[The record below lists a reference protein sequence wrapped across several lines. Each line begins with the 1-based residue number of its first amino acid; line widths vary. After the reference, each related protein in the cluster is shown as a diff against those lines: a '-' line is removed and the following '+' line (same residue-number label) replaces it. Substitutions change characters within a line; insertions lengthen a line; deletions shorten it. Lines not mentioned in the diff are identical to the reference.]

1 MLRKLCLIFSLFLLS
16 AGAFAQGV
24 SVTARVD
31 KTAITLDDELTLT
44 IEVKG
49 AAGNMLM
56 PELPSLPAFNVYS
69 REVEQST
76 VNFDTVTV
84 FRYIMLPRFVG
95 KASIGSI
102 SFNYAGK
109 TYRTDPIEVRVYRS
123 PSQVQN
129 SRPASASVRAVP
141 NASQGNFD
149 SGVAARSAAAQ
160 QIKEESIPED
170 LPPLQRNLML
180 EARKHAGENFF
191 LIAAVSD
198 ASPYVNQTITLA
210 VRFYYSQTFY
220 DAPYSKPSVTNIFME
235 DLGST
240 QGTQTIGG
248 RMYRYQEQRYSLSGA
263 AAGKAEIGPAMVKYI
278 TGGNSA
284 LTALDRLFGGAAVG
298 EEKVAQSAP
307 ITLNVRALPAQNK
320 PQSFYGAVGRGYTIS
335 ADTDHKKV
343 EAGEA
348 VNLTVTVKG
357 PGNLKPT
364 SDLKM
369 PAVSGFRVYDVATT
383 SGTLPASGTV
393 QSYKTFKTV
402 LVPSSSGI
410 YTIPAI
416 AWSYFDPAAKE
427 YRTIR
432 TAPIQITVTPSTKAE
447 SGFDFGANRAV
458 SNGFR
463 TLGKDIA
470 YLKTSAY
477 PTQENLLERIAKLGM
492 VNFALLLLLLGCT
505 LYALFGKKTLAHKR
519 AFAQAKAR
527 LKKAYTEEAVAE
539 AVADYLQAKCSL
551 SIASLPLRDLT
562 DALRQRGVSAAS
574 AGQFAQFWQ
583 QLDAA
588 RFAPVALGMANGAG
602 LAAQALEL
610 LKKLEGE
617 LK

>member
-1 MLRKLCLIFSLFLLS
+1 MLRKLYFIFSLFLLS

-24 SVTARVD
+24 TVTAHVD

-49 AAGNMLM
+49 ASGNMLM

-95 KASIGSI
+95 KAAIGAI

-109 TYRTDPIEVRVYRS
+109 TYKTDPIEVRVYRS

-129 SRPASASVRAVP
+129 SRPASTSVRAVS
-141 NASQGNFD
+141 NASQSNFD
-149 SGVAARSAAAQ
+149 SGVAARAAAPAA
-160 QIKEESIPED
+160 EETVPED
-170 LPPLQRNLML
+170 LPPLQRSLLL
-180 EARKHAGENFF
+180 EARKHTGENFF
-191 LIAAVSD
+191 LVAAVSET
-198 ASPYVNQTITLA
+198 APYVNQTVTLA

-235 DLGST
+235 DLGSA
-240 QGTQTIGG
+240 QGSQTIGG
-248 RMYRYQEQRYSLSGA
+248 RMYRYQEQRYGISGA
-263 AAGKAEIGPAMVKYI
+263 AAGKAEIGPAMVKYT

-284 LTALDRLFGGAAVG
+284 LSALDRLFGGAAVG
-298 EEKVAQSAP
+298 EERVAQSAP
-307 ITLNVRALPAQNK
+307 ITLSVRALPAQDK
-320 PQSFYGAVGRGYTIS
+320 PQSFYGAVGRGYTIT
-335 ADTDHKKV
+335 ADADHQKV

-383 SGTLPASGTV
+383 SGTLPSGGTV

-427 YRTIR
+427 YRTVR
-432 TAPIQITVTPSTKAE
+432 THPIQITVTPSTKAE
-447 SGFDFGANRAV
+447 SGFDFGANQAV

-477 PTQENLLERIAKLGM
+477 PARENVLERIAKLGL
-492 VNFALLLLLLGCT
+492 VNFMMLLVLLGCT

-519 AFAQAKAR
+519 AFGQAKAR
-527 LKKAYTEEAVAE
+527 LKKAYTEEAVAD
-539 AVADYLQAKCSL
+539 AVSEYLQDKCGL

-562 DALRQRGVSAAS
+562 QALRMRGVAA
-574 AGQFAQFWQ
+574 ATADEFAQFWQ
-583 QLDAA
+583 RLDAA
-588 RFAPVALGMANGAG
+588 RFAPVALGVANGAG